1 MSKEI
6 AIIEGNIE
14 DKIFII
20 RGIQVLL
27 DSDLAKYYGYTT
39 KAFNQQVQRNIDKFD
54 EEFMFKLTESEMN
67 NILRSQNV
75 TSSLNNYGGRRYLPY
90 VFTEQGVYM
99 VMTILKGKKAI
110 EQSKNLIRAFKKMK
124 DYLVNNNIID
134 QKYINNLVLKQQDI
148 LIDHDNRIS
157 KIENVNRNNIFFEG
171 EIYDAYSMLL
181 NIFGRISEELI
192 IIDNYAN
199 KELLDIVSKYCNRVI
214 IISKNLDESLI
225 KKYESQY
232 SNVTFLNNDSFHDRF
247 LIIDRKDVY
256 NIGSSI
262 KDIGKKTTCI
272 NKIEDE
278 KELNKILERITFML

>member
-1 MSKEI
+1 MLNEI
-6 AIIEGNIE
+6 VLIEENIE
-14 DKIFII
+14 DKIYIV
-20 RGIQVLL
+20 RGKQVLL
-27 DSDLAKYYGYTT
+27 DSDLANYYGYTT

-157 KIENVNRNNIFFEG
+157 KIENVNRNKIFFEW

-181 NIFGRISEELI
+181 NIFERISEELI

-199 KELLDIVSKYCNRVI
+199 KELLDIVSNYCNKVI
-214 IISKNLDESLI
+214 IISKNIDEILI
-225 KKYESQY
+225 RKYNSQY
-232 SNVTFLNNDSFHDRF
+232 NNVRFINNNSFHDRF
-247 LIIDRKDVY
+247 IIIDRKEIY
-256 NIGSSI
+256 TIGSSI
-262 KDIGKKTTCI
+262 KDMGKKITSI
-272 NKIEDE
+272 NKINDE
-278 KELNKILERITFML
+278 KELNKILEQITNI

>member
-1 MSKEI
+1 MSNEI
-6 AIIEGNIE
+6 LLIEEKIE
-14 DKIFII
+14 DKIYII

-134 QKYINNLVLKQQDI
+134 QKYINNLVLKHDTT
-148 LIDHDNRIS
+148 LI
-157 KIENVNRNNIFFEG
+157 K
-171 EIYDAYSMLL
+171 YSDR
-181 NIFGRISEELI
+181 FI
-192 IIDNYAN
+192 IID
-199 KELLDIVSKYCNRVI
+199 KEIGYHL
-214 IISKNLDESLI
+214 
-225 KKYESQY
+225 
-232 SNVTFLNNDSFHDRF
+232 
-247 LIIDRKDVY
+247 
-256 NIGSSI
+256 GSSI
-262 KDIGKKTTCI
+262 KDIGKKI
-272 NKIEDE
+272 SYVDNIDKEWLIFLLDKIKD
-278 KELNKILERITFML
+278 F

>member
-1 MSKEI
+1 MSNEI

-14 DKIFII
+14 DKIYII

-110 EQSKNLIRAFKKMK
+110 EQSKNLIRVFKKMK

-157 KIENVNRNNIFFEG
+157 KIENVNRNKIFFEG
-171 EIYDAYSMLL
+171 EIYDAYSMIL

-199 KELLDIVSKYCNRVI
+199 KELLDIVSNYCNKVI
-214 IISKNLDESLI
+214 IISKNIDEILI
-225 KKYESQY
+225 RKYNSQY
-232 SNVTFLNNDSFHDRF
+232 NNVTFINNDSFHDRF
-247 LIIDRKDVY
+247 LIIDRKEIY
-256 NIGSSI
+256 TIGSSI

-278 KELNKILERITFML
+278 KELNKILEQVTNI

>member
-1 MSKEI
+1 MSNEI

-14 DKIFII
+14 DKIYII

-157 KIENVNRNNIFFEG
+157 KIENVNRNKIFFEG

-225 KKYESQY
+225 KKYNSQY
-232 SNVTFLNNDSFHDRF
+232 SNVTFINNDSFHDRF

>member
-1 MSKEI
+1 MSNEI

-14 DKIFII
+14 DKIYII

-157 KIENVNRNNIFFEG
+157 KIENVNRNKIFFEG

-225 KKYESQY
+225 KKYNSQY
-232 SNVTFLNNDSFHDRF
+232 SNVTFINNDSFHDRF

-256 NIGSSI
+256 NIGS
-262 KDIGKKTTCI
+262 
-272 NKIEDE
+272 
-278 KELNKILERITFML
+278 